1 MTLNAASTTDELFDP
16 EFETLTAKA
25 VRQYQDA
32 AWERQWDYVRSHSA
46 FYQRKLEA
54 FTSHRITLDDLQDL
68 PLTEKDELRVS
79 QESDYPFGDYIACTQ
94 AQVARMHRTSGT
106 TGRPLILSN
115 SKKDAEIVAR
125 IGARSMWAAGL
136 RREDRVVHCLNYC
149 MWTGGFTDHTVLEA
163 TGAAVLPYG
172 TGNTAQL
179 IRSIKELG
187 ITAIS
192 CTPSYPAMLEK
203 VMREQFPEWQ
213 PRDLGL
219 RLGLFGGEAG
229 LDNPAFRET
238 MEEKWGFKVR
248 NANFGLSEVLS
259 ILGGQTA
266 WTNDLLYHASDVVF
280 AEILDPE
287 SGQRLPIKDGTVG
300 ELVCTHLAKECQ
312 PLVRYR
318 TRDVVTITET
328 APGPDGR
335 TAWRFR
341 VTGRTDDMFNVR
353 GINVFPSAV
362 RAAVESLPQYS
373 SGHFRIILRG
383 EGPYDRID
391 VRVEAAQQLAPSGW
405 AEARERLE
413 REIQGRIGATALV
426 EMIPFE
432 ALGRTDGKTKWVE
445 QVTA

>member
-1 MTLNAASTTDELFDP
+1 MALNAANRTDELFDP
-16 EFETLTAKA
+16 EFETMSPDA

-32 AWERQWDYVRSHSA
+32 AWERQWDYVRSRSS
-46 FYQRKLEA
+46 FYQKKLAA
-54 FTSHRITLDDLQDL
+54 FSGRRISLDDLQDL
-68 PLTEKDELRVS
+68 PLTEKDELRIS
-79 QESDYPFGDYIACTQ
+79 QEGDYPFGDYIACPQ
-94 AQVARMHRTSGT
+94 SDVVRMHRTSGT

-115 SKKDAEIVAR
+115 SRKDTENVAR
-125 IGARSMWAAGL
+125 TGARSMWAAGL
-136 RREDRVVHCLNYC
+136 RPTDRVVHCLNYC

-163 TGAAVLPYG
+163 TGATVLPYG
-172 TGNTAQL
+172 IGNTVQL

-229 LDNPAFRET
+229 LDNLAFREA

-287 SGQRLPIKDGTVG
+287 SGQRLPIRDGSVG

-318 TRDVVTITET
+318 TRDVVTVTGT
-328 APGPDGR
+328 GPGPDGR
-335 TAWRFR
+335 TAWRFC

-362 RAAVESLPQYS
+362 RAAVEALPQWS
-373 SGHFRIILRG
+373 SGHFRIVLRG
-383 EGPYDRID
+383 PGPYDRIE
-391 VRVEAAQQLAPSGW
+391 VKVESAQHLAPSEWGG
-405 AEARERLE
+405 AKERLE
-413 REIQGRIGATALV
+413 REIQGRIGATATV
-426 EMIPFE
+426 EMVPFE
-432 ALGRTDGKTKWVE
+432 SLGRTDGKTKWVE
-445 QVTA
+445 QVAA